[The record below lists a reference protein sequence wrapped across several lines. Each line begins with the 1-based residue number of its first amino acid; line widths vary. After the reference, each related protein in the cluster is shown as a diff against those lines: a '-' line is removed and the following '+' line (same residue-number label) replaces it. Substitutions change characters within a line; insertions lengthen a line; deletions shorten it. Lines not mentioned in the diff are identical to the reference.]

1 MRFSHINN
9 SNLNLLLCF
18 QAFIEE
24 RSVSRAG
31 QRLLRSQPA
40 MSRALDQ
47 LRDMFKDELLI
58 RTPNG
63 YEATRR
69 ALDIYAGLEQ
79 HLPGIESLLR
89 GKEFKPSEAIGCFR
103 IAASD
108 YGASIVL
115 PQLMALIERTAPGV
129 RLEIE
134 SIDNDVFRNLEIN
147 SLDLAFGVNNA
158 PRPLHFEFLCR
169 EEFVCLVR
177 KGHPLGN
184 RPLTLKRYLEQKH
197 VMVAVAA
204 GRQRLIERTLAQ
216 YNYERDVQLRLPYY
230 ALAGS
235 IVEQTDL
242 VATIHKR
249 LAIKLSGI
257 FKVQIVR
264 APTELMGFNY
274 VQAWHPRNDLDPA
287 HKWIRESI
295 KKVIAA

>member
-18 QAFIEE
+18 QALIEE

-31 QRLLRSQPA
+31 RRLLRSQPA
-40 MSRALDQ
+40 MSRALEQ
-47 LRDMFKDELLI
+47 LRGMFRDELLI

-63 YEATRR
+63 YEPTRR

-79 HLPGIESLLR
+79 HLPGIESLLE
-89 GKEFKPSEAIGCFR
+89 GKEFKPAEAIGCFR
-103 IAASD
+103 IAARD

-115 PQLMALIERTAPGV
+115 PRLMNLIQRTAPGV
-129 RLEIE
+129 RIEIE
-134 SIDNDVFRNLEIN
+134 SIDNDVYRNLEIN

-177 KGHPLGN
+177 KGHPLGK
-184 RPLTLKRYLEQKH
+184 RPLTLGRYLEQKH

-249 LAIKLSGI
+249 LAAKLSRI

-264 APTELMGFNY
+264 APTELRGFNY
-274 VQAWHPRNDLDPA
+274 VQAWHPRYDLDPA
-287 HKWIRESI
+287 HKWLRESI
-295 KKVIAA
+295 KKTIAA